1 MKNYDSYKTLALTA
15 SLSIIACLVIM
26 FINMPSGLIALILCV
41 VLNLIFFL
49 NNKNRYDKINELNN
63 YLSLVCSGNYDLDID
78 DNTEGELSILKN
90 NLYKVIVLLRSSNEA
105 VKKEKV
111 SLSDSLADISHQL
124 KTPLTSLMVMADLL
138 KDEKDSEKRL
148 GFIEIMEN
156 QLDKMNWLISTLLK
170 LSKLDAGTA
179 NFNISELNISSII
192 AESLKPFIVTAG
204 LKNIS
209 IKTQINDFTFKGD
222 ENWCAQ
228 AFENIIKNC
237 LEHTQNGGEIEITAS
252 KNPIYN
258 EIIISD
264 NGCGIPPEE
273 LPHIFERFYHGKNSA
288 KDSVGIGLAFS
299 KAVINSL
306 GGFIEAQSEVGRGT
320 KFIIRFYNAVV

>member
-1 MKNYDSYKTLALTA
+1 MKNYDSYKTLAITV
-15 SLSIIACLVIM
+15 SLSIIVCAAIMLINLQCGISALV
-26 FINMPSGLIALILCV
+26 LCI
-41 VLNLIFFL
+41 VLNIIFFL
-49 NNKNRYDKINELNN
+49 NNKKRYDKINELNN

-105 VKKEKV
+105 VKKEKL

-179 NFNISELNISSII
+179 GFNIGMLKISSII
-192 AESLKPFIVTAG
+192 AESLKPFIVSAG
-204 LKNIS
+204 LKNIT
-209 IKTQINDFTFKGD
+209 IKTNINDFTFSGD

-237 LEHTQNGGEIEITAS
+237 LEHTENGGAVEINAS
-252 KNPIYN
+252 RNPIYN

-273 LPHIFERFYHGKNSA
+273 LPHIFERFYHGKNTE
-288 KDSVGIGLAFS
+288 KESVGIGLAFS
-299 KAVINSL
+299 KAVINSF
-306 GGFIEAQSEVGRGT
+306 GGIIDAQSEVGTGT

>member
-1 MKNYDSYKTLALTA
+1 MKNYDSYKTLAITV
-15 SLSIIACLVIM
+15 SLSIIVCAAIMLVNLLCGI
-26 FINMPSGLIALILCV
+26 SALVLCI
-41 VLNLIFFL
+41 VLNIIFFL
-49 NNKNRYDKINELNN
+49 NNKKRYDKINELNN

-105 VKKEKV
+105 VKKEKL

-179 NFNISELNISSII
+179 GFNIGMLKISSII
-192 AESLKPFIVTAG
+192 AESLKPFIVSAG
-204 LKNIS
+204 LKNIT
-209 IKTQINDFTFKGD
+209 IKTNINDFTFSGD

-273 LPHIFERFYHGKNSA
+273 LPHIFERFYHGKNTE
-288 KDSVGIGLAFS
+288 KESVGIGLAFS
-299 KAVINSL
+299 KAVINSF
-306 GGFIEAQSEVGRGT
+306 GGIIDAQSEVGTGT